1 MAIFSETIEANFHS
15 YEGPFVPLAVAS
27 GDRLLALYMANQWT
41 ADSYA
46 PVIDWIEALENP
58 DADHTAQLHRFE
70 HWATENGVDIVNYTG
85 ILLAFKAYDYF
96 VKSNTMSASNFLEA
110 WAPHWAEFRQT
121 TFFNQYVRNNSF
133 LAYWREAG
141 FPKQCRPVGED
152 DFECD

>member
-1 MAIFSETIEANFHS
+1 
-15 YEGPFVPLAVAS
+15 
-27 GDRLLALYMANQWT
+27 
-41 ADSYA
+41 
-46 PVIDWIEALENP
+46 
-58 DADHTAQLHRFE
+58 
-70 HWATENGVDIVNYTG
+70 
-85 ILLAFKAYDYF
+85 
-96 VKSNTMSASNFLEA
+96 MSASNFLEA